1 MNNTTTP
8 AVSKHP
14 SNVIICDICHREFT
28 LTRDSLEEKEV
39 VLEKEGLD
47 PKDATITVLTCPCCG
62 KHYPVILDDEE
73 TSGIAS
79 ELREVIAKEY
89 KASSKGKQPAQ
100 KLIRKHQTLRKKL
113 SFKRQRLAEKFNGS
127 FYQTEDG
134 KEQLDY
140 HYHV

>member
-1 MNNTTTP
+1 MIQKPNTT
-8 AVSKHP
+8 V
-14 SNVIICDICHREFT
+14 VCDICHKEFA
-28 LTRDSLEEKEV
+28 LSKNFLEEKEV
-39 VLEKEGLD
+39 VLEKEGFD

-62 KHYPVILDDEE
+62 KCYPVILDDEE

-79 ELREVIAKEY
+79 ELKEVLAKEY
-89 KASSKGKQPAQ
+89 KASSKGRKPAQ
-100 KLIRKHQTLRKKL
+100 KLTRKHQTLRKKL
-113 SFKRQRLAEKFNGS
+113 SFKRQQLAEKFNGS